1 MEKIKRQIEGLNNTS
16 AEVKYDEQHAFIDY
30 WTVLVTLMFISSFFS
45 LFLLIFLVYMLNVSY
60 RTVSYSM

>member
-16 AEVKYDEQHAFIDY
+16 AEVKYGEQHAFIDY

-45 LFLLIFLVYMLNVSY
+45 LFLLIFFGLHVKCIISY
-60 RTVSYSM
+60 CII